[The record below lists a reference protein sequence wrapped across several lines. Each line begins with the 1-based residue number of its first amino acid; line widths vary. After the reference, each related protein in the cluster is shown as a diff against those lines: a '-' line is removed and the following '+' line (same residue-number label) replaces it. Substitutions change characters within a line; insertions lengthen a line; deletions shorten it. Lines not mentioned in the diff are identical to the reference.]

1 MARITIEDC
10 LDNMSNRFALVL
22 IAAKRTKELMKED
35 EPLIS
40 NDRENKE
47 IESSLLEIAAGCVGA
62 DQSKF
67 YENVAKMHLEIKK
80 NTTEANYS
88 IPPEA
93 Q

>member
-1 MARITIEDC
+1 
-10 LDNMSNRFALVL
+10 MSNRFALVL
-22 IAAKRTKELMKED
+22 IAAKRTKELMKDD

-47 IESSLLEIAAGCVGA
+47 IVTSLREIAAGCVSA
-62 DQSKF
+62 DHSKF

-80 NTTEANYS
+80 NNTEANYS